1 VAEVAVLFITQRKPL
16 VDQVEV
22 VLVVKKT
29 PVLALRQ
36 EQQILVVAEAAL
48 FIQTLVVQVALVS

>member
-1 VAEVAVLFITQRKPL
+1 VEEAVLFMTQRKPL

-22 VLVVKKT
+22 VLVVKKI

-36 EQQILVVAEAAL
+36 EQRILAVAVVAL
-48 FIQTLVVQVALVS
+48 FIQTLVVQVDQD